1 MVGYPNI
8 DKIVYDVFDK
18 VMSQVEGGSLVVQ
31 KGREGKRRGS
41 QSQKRDLNICEGLEE
56 ALKLAK
62 VYATEIELTQANLAE
77 PARTPSEETD
87 SNVPV
92 HVSHIHLSIQPTT
105 YNISPPTTPPPQPT
119 DRPSTP
125 MAVSPP
131 ENIFAYVLYLLDPV
145 HQIEFNTISQG
156 FPGEWIRWQD
166 DREEVADAVAD
177 WIEDGLRLA
186 VAVVAQ
192 SYVAKRMGI
201 GEGRR
206 REEKGKD
213 KE

>member
-1 MVGYPNI
+1 V
-8 DKIVYDVFDK
+8 
-18 VMSQVEGGSLVVQ
+18 
-31 KGREGKRRGS
+31 
-41 QSQKRDLNICEGLEE
+41 
-56 ALKLAK
+56 
-62 VYATEIELTQANLAE
+62 AE
-77 PARTPSEETD
+77 PARTPGEETD

-92 HVSHIHLSIQPTT
+92 HVSHIHLSIQPTS
-105 YNISPPTTPPPQPT
+105 YNVTPPSTPPPPPT

-145 HQIEFNTISQG
+145 HQIEFNTVSQG
-156 FPGEWIRWQD
+156 YPTDWLRWQD
-166 DREEVADAVAD
+166 DQEEVADAIAD

-201 GEGRR
+201 GEGRK
-206 REEKGKD
+206 REEKGKE